1 MNIRDN
7 AMHCEAKKHAFRQ
20 TQDGVVVSFV
30 LHPQEVPSGLTLAAL
45 GTRYM
50 LALVEIGD
58 NDQPVAGAGSR
69 PASRSIANEQ
79 RAEQRHPGGE
89 DEVSPKATHP
99 QIGAAASS
107 DKPAPGKPHTSWHD
121 MSPAQQAGI
130 LCNEPAFA
138 RFLKEQH
145 GEVFSDTDGDP
156 ARCVREICGVTSRS
170 QIVPGTGAAA
180 TWRILAADYRAWMRE
195 PEVI

>member
-1 MNIRDN
+1 MNVRDN

-58 NDQPVAGAGSR
+58 NDQPVAGAGWR

-79 RAEQRHPGGE
+79 RAEQRHPGG
-89 DEVSPKATHP
+89 
-99 QIGAAASS
+99 
-107 DKPAPGKPHTSWHD
+107 
-121 MSPAQQAGI
+121 
-130 LCNEPAFA
+130 
-138 RFLKEQH
+138 
-145 GEVFSDTDGDP
+145 DGDP